1 MPLPKQPTK
10 RGDLLSDYGP
20 EVTDV
25 PTTPKKAVVAKKKT
39 LKSQTSE
46 GVTTATTI
54 LTSAGANTA
63 EPVEIKEAATTKKT
77 TKRATRKTSSTK
89 TDVKVAKPQRTRKT
103 DPSEAIANVSVET
116 PNKAA
121 VEVSTIANEVVTH
134 KEDTKTTLRRGRAAT
149 PSNKRKLFVLDTNVL
164 IHDPL
169 SFFRFAEH
177 DVF

>member
-25 PTTPKKAVVAKKKT
+25 PAAPKKAVATKKKT

-63 EPVEIKEAATTKKT
+63 EPAEIIEAATTKKRPRRLKEQRV
-77 TKRATRKTSSTK
+77 KRL
-89 TDVKVAKPQRTRKT
+89 Q
-103 DPSEAIANVSVET
+103 
-116 PNKAA
+116 
-121 VEVSTIANEVVTH
+121 
-134 KEDTKTTLRRGRAAT
+134 
-149 PSNKRKLFVLDTNVL
+149 RKLTPRLPNLSARERLSQVKRPLTYLLKRL
-164 IHDPL
+164 IKPL
-169 SFFRFAEH
+169 WKCRQLQTKLSRIKKTPRQHSVVVAPLRQATSANYSCLIPMS
-177 DVF
+177 